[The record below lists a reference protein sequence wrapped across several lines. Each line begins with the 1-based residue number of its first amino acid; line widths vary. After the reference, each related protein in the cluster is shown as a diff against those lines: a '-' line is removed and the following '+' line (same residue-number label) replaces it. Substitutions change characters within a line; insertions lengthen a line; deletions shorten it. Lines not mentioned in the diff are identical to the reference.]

1 MCALHFLRNSEPR
14 MAISAQTHTST
25 SYGTFYEVITAYN
38 IASQSV
44 SYATSAGS
52 ANSVANSLILKFDT
66 GIVQGTDLYTFNGST
81 QKTIDF
87 KAGSNVTLT
96 KSSGSITISA
106 LDYMVGRNTVTTL
119 ASLPI
124 NKRSVLANVTTATS
138 LSLAS
143 TLPEGQILIVKI
155 YNTSGSSI
163 TQPLPTES
171 PFESKN
177 SDGSNLSSIVI
188 DVGGSVE
195 ISILSINNKYVIKT
209 DVYS

>member
-1 MCALHFLRNSEPR
+1 M
-14 MAISAQTHTST
+14 
-25 SYGTFYEVITAYN
+25 
-38 IASQSV
+38 SV
-44 SYATSAGS
+44 NYATSAGS
-52 ANSVANSLILKFDT
+52 TNSVANSLILKFDT
-66 GIVQGTDLYTFNGST
+66 GIVQGTDLYTFNGSAE
-81 QKTIDF
+81 KTIDF

-124 NKRSVLANVTTATS
+124 NKRSVLANVTAATS

-143 TLPEGQILIVKI
+143 TLPEGQILTIKV
-155 YNTSGSSI
+155 YNTSGLSI

-171 PFESKN
+171 PFESKKI
-177 SDGSNLSSIVI
+177 DGSNLSSIVI

-195 ISILSINNKYVIKT
+195 ISI
-209 DVYS
+209 